1 MICFF
6 CFFYQATL
14 PARHLAR
21 MQTDKLFLN
30 PRPQLSGAILTRAS
44 AAERQKCNKSVV
56 PQQHLASVSP
66 HIIVIRY
73 TACFIHIQKV
83 FFPQRDPKIRT
94 KIISN
99 ILLITRELWCVPD
112 PRGLAGSS
120 VKSLFFLCI
129 FLSNPSVPRVLY

>member
-1 MICFF
+1 MFF
-6 CFFYQATL
+6 LFF
-14 PARHLAR
+14 
-21 MQTDKLFLN
+21 
-30 PRPQLSGAILTRAS
+30 LSGHTACSAFGTHADRQTVSESQAAVIRRYPNTRAS
-44 AAERQKCNKSVV
+44 AAERQKCNKSVL